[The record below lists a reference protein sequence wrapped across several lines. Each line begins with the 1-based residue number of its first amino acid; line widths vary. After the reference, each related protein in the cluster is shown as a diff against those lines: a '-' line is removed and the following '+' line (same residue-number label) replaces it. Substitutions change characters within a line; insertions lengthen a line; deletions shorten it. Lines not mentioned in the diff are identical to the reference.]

1 MRKLPDDDQWLVIEV
16 DDFRDVLRALEDAAE
31 DCGQSPETP
40 ALAQDAG
47 PTESRSGRLH

>member
-31 DCGQSPETP
+31 DCEEACEPSGP
-40 ALAQDAG
+40 APGAVAG
-47 PTESRSGRLH
+47 EARSRRLH